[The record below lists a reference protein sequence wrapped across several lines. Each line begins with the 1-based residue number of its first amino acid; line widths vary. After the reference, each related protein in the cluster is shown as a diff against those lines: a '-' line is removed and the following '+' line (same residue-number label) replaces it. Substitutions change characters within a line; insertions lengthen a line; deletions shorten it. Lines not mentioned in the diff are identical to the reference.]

1 MNAPGFTLFSTPIGH
16 CALAWG
22 GHGLLGISLP
32 AATET
37 LTRNRLARA
46 FSLAHEAPPPA
57 DVEHAMARIV
67 ALLSGMPDDLADM
80 AIDLAGVPEFN
91 RRVYAVARSILPGAT
106 LT

>member
-67 ALLSGMPDDLADM
+67 ALLSGMPDDLAIWPSTSP
-80 AIDLAGVPEFN
+80 ACRNSI
-91 RRVYAVARSILPGAT
+91 AVCMRSPAAYCRAPR
-106 LT
+106 